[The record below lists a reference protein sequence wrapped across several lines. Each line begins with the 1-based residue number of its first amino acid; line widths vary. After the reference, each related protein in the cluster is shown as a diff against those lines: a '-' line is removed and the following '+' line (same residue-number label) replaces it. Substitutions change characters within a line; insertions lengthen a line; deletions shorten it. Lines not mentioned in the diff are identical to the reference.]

1 MYYTLLTQTSMCK
14 SFKVLLIGLFLGI
27 NIQLLYV
34 IQQKFKA
41 PRELNVS
48 IPEHVE
54 KNLDPAVSNA
64 YYAIA
69 LLSKVYEGLL
79 EYHYLKRPYELIP
92 NLAAEMPTVSEDGCT
107 YTFLIQKGI
116 YFQDNPCFPS
126 GKGRELVAEDVV
138 YSFKR
143 IADPA
148 LQSPYFEAL
157 QKLIHGFAAFH
168 QHLTQH
174 PGAYDTEVAGIRALD
189 RYTVQFTL
197 TTPFPLFLHYMASS
211 YASVVPK
218 EAVDHYGASFM
229 NHPVGTGP
237 FTLDAFDPQQTKVV
251 FFKNPTFRA
260 KYYPTEASPGLQHLL
275 NSAEKK
281 LPLIDKLVCHI
292 LVEDQSR
299 FLQFNRGKLD
309 VLEVESA
316 YLPQIY
322 EQGKF
327 SSKLQRTGVQL
338 LEAPRASVTF
348 FGFNCSRTPLD
359 NQKVRQAMSLAFDRK
374 TCNKL
379 FESNLG
385 TIAHSFIPSALN
397 GYDKNFYSTYIR
409 YDLDRARQL
418 LAEAGYPGGKG
429 LPILTLYTTAHKT
442 RRNQAAF
449 FAKCMAQ
456 IGIKI
461 EVKAMLFP
469 ELLQRFNQGE
479 CMVTLMSWL
488 AEVPDVGSVLK
499 IFRYKNCCPSIA
511 LTDAPFNKLYDR
523 AVFLPDDVPEKTILY
538 EALNERIAELV
549 PAILIP
555 LNNHQFLVQ
564 KRVKNYCIS
573 PYHYCKELYVDV
585 EGA

>member
-1 MYYTLLTQTSMCK
+1 MCK
-14 SFKVLLIGLFLGI
+14 SFKVLLIGLFLGL

-48 IPEHVE
+48 ISANVE
-54 KNLDPAVSNA
+54 NLDPAVSNSDHA
-64 YYAIA
+64 MT
-69 LLSKVYEGLL
+69 LMSKVYEGLL

-92 NLAAEMPTVSEDGCT
+92 NLAVGMPTVSEDGRT

-116 YFQDNPCFPS
+116 YFHNNPCFPN

-148 LQSPYFEAL
+148 IQSPYFEEL
-157 QKLIHGFAAFH
+157 QELIHGFAAFH

-174 PGAYDTEVAGIRALD
+174 PGAYDAGIPGIRALD

-197 TTPFPLFLHYMASS
+197 TKQFPLFLHYMASS
-211 YASVVPK
+211 YASIVPK
-218 EAVDHYGASFM
+218 EAVDHYGTNFM

-237 FTLDAFDPQQTKVV
+237 FTLDAFVPQATEVV

-260 KYYPTEASPGLQHLL
+260 KYYPTEASPGFQYLL
-275 NSAEKK
+275 GSAGKK

-292 LVEDQSR
+292 LTEAQHR
-299 FLQFNRGKLD
+299 FLQFKRGKLD

-327 SSKLQRTGVQL
+327 SSKLQRAGIQL
-338 LEAPRASVTF
+338 LEAPRISFTGF
-348 FGFNCSRTPLD
+348 YFNCGRKPLND
-359 NQKVRQAMSLAFDRK
+359 QRVRQAISLAFDRK
-374 TCNKL
+374 TYNKF

-385 TIAHSFIPSALN
+385 TIAHSFIPSLLK
-397 GYDKNFYSTYIR
+397 GYDKNFYSPYTR
-409 YDLDRARQL
+409 YDLGRARQL
-418 LAEAGYPGGKG
+418 LAEAGYPQGKG
-429 LPILTLYTTAHKT
+429 LPVLKLHTTAYTTRKS
-442 RRNQAAF
+442 QAEF

-456 IGIKI
+456 IGMKI
-461 EVKAMLFP
+461 ELEVLPFP
-469 ELLQRFNQGE
+469 ELLQKFNRGE
-479 CMVTLMSWL
+479 CMVTFISWSP
-488 AEVPDVGSVLK
+488 EVPDVGRIFK
-499 IFRYKNCCPSIA
+499 NFRYRNCCPSIA
-511 LTDAPFNKLYDR
+511 LNDAPFNRWYDR
-523 AVFLPDDVPEKTILY
+523 AVFLPDDVPEKTALY
-538 EALNERIAELV
+538 EKLNEQIAELV
-549 PAILIP
+549 AVIPIP
-555 LNNHQFLVQ
+555 LSNHQFLVQ
-564 KRVKNYCIS
+564 KRIKNYCIS